1 MRPIKLTMSAFGPY
15 AGVTEIDFDKLGE
28 RGIYLVTGDTGAGK
42 TTIFDA
48 IVYALYGEPSG
59 DSRSSS
65 MLRSKYAKDETPT
78 YAELVFRYRDKEYKI
93 LRNPEYKRKKTRGE
107 GYTKQTAACELTY
120 PDGRVVTKKNEADEE
135 IKKIIGV
142 NKNQFMQIAMIAQGD
157 FLKLLLASTDERTK
171 IFRDIFKTKCY
182 SQLQDKLREEF
193 AKIAQ
198 ARDKLN
204 FSVQQYIEGIVCEE
218 ESVYYSDVQKAKNNE
233 LPMADT
239 LLTIEKLIEQDEIS
253 EKELLSQ
260 INEIEKQ
267 TDKVNAK
274 LTKFE
279 EYNKLRQE
287 ELEVKE
293 KLEESKIKQ
302 EKSKVFFIEQKDNLS
317 QTDLLGKEVARIN
330 AELPRHR
337 ELESQQINLKNTK
350 ESISKESKLL
360 TDTNNQIEKLT
371 EKIKEL
377 KSEKITLENAGEQR
391 ERLLSKR
398 VTEQKNK
405 ESLEALKK
413 SLNEY
418 HNLYIKL
425 EKSQSEYKTFSE
437 AYEKATSEYNAKEK
451 AYLDEQAGI
460 LASTLIEN
468 EPCPVCGSILHPNPA
483 SKSEKAPT
491 EAELK
496 KAKDKSEKAGQKAS
510 QASMECSVLKGQEN
524 TARQNIEDSLNKL
537 VPNVSIEN
545 ADDEISKLIELQIQ
559 KISEIEAQIEI
570 EDKKLS
576 RKNELEKVIPDFEK
590 ESEQLRNSLSQ
601 FENNIASNKA
611 KAEEIEKQINN
622 MKCNLSFE
630 NKATAEKRLHD
641 CEEKIKSIKDSF
653 EKAEQEYNLC
663 KELVIELSAKAEQI
677 SQQLEKAEEIDFDAE
692 KQKQSKLLNSRKEK
706 SNKRTDILTRLS
718 ANRTAL
724 QNIVSK
730 SDELDTLES
739 KYVLTK
745 SLSDTAN
752 GIVKGKE
759 KIMLETYIQMTYF
772 DRIIAKANTRFM
784 VMSGGQY
791 EMKRRQEVGDKRN
804 KTGLDIDII
813 DHYNGTQRSVNT
825 LSGGESFKASLSLAL
840 GLSDEIQ
847 ASAGGIKLDTMFVDE
862 GFGSLD
868 DESLDQAMKSL
879 NGLTEGNRLVGI
891 ISHVNELKE
900 RIDKQIVVTKD
911 RDGGSKAKIIV

>member
-218 ESVYYSDVQKAKNNE
+218 ENDCFSDVERAKNNE

-239 LLTIEKLIEQDEIS
+239 LLTIERLIEQDEIS
-253 EKELLSQ
+253 EKELLLQ

-293 KLEESKIKQ
+293 KLEKSKIKQ
-302 EKSKVFFIEQKDNLS
+302 EKSKVFFIEQKENLS
-317 QTDLLGKEVARIN
+317 QTDSLGNEVARIN

-337 ELESQQINLKNTK
+337 ELESQQISLKNTK

-425 EKSQSEYKTFSE
+425 EKSQSEYRTFSE

-468 EPCPVCGSILHPNPA
+468 EPCPVCGSTSHPNPA

-524 TARQNIEDSLNKL
+524 TARQNIEELLNEL
-537 VPNVSIEN
+537 VPDVSIEN

-590 ESEQLRNSLSQ
+590 ESEQLRNSLLQ
-601 FENNIASNKA
+601 IENNIASNKA

-663 KELVIELSAKAEQI
+663 KELVIELSAKAEQL
-677 SQQLEKAEEIDFDAE
+677 SQQLEKAEEIDFEAE
-692 KQKQSKLLNSRKEK
+692 KQKQNELLNSRKEK

>member
-193 AKIAQ
+193 AKITQ

-218 ESVYYSDVQKAKNNE
+218 ENDCFSDVERAKNNE
-233 LPMADT
+233 LPMSDT

-253 EKELLSQ
+253 EEELLSQ

-302 EKSKVFFIEQKDNLS
+302 EKSKVFFVEQKENLS
-317 QTDLLGKEVARIN
+317 QTETLGNEVARIN

-337 ELESQQINLKNTK
+337 ELESQQISLKNTK

-590 ESEQLRNSLSQ
+590 ESEQLRSSLSQ

-706 SNKRTDILTRLS
+706 LNKRTDIITRLS

>member
-302 EKSKVFFIEQKDNLS
+302 EKSKEIFKEQKDNLS
-317 QTDLLGKEVARIN
+317 QTDSLGNEVARIN

-337 ELESQQINLKNTK
+337 ELESQQISLKNTK

-576 RKNELEKVIPDFEK
+576 RKAELEKVIPDFEK
-590 ESEQLRNSLSQ
+590 ESEQLRNSLLQ
-601 FENNIASNKA
+601 IENNIASNKA